1 MPAAHYICAMCQYG
15 ERFHP
20 EDCSTYTIEAYTPE
34 EAACRAVVRDATQ
47 SAESP
52 SSYIDRVVAVQAEH
66 DVNWL
71 FFKVTE
77 VEYEPHVYVTATK
90 APEEVP

>member
-20 EDCSTYTIEAYTPE
+20 EDCSTYTIE
-34 EAACRAVVRDATQ
+34 DATQ